1 MKLENKKISMEF
13 DQAGRLCK
21 LNALSPTVAIP
32 IDHCNLTEAFNIQLR
47 DSDGNINTVSPQNDP
62 TVKKIVDDKQNILI
76 FTWNLQGEWGKM
88 IVKGQVLLPDNAT
101 TASWTIS
108 IKNQTDS
115 AIWQVAYPRISG
127 LTKYEKDKT
136 DWLTVPF
143 GMGENIPAP
152 VAFVNQQT
160 KAVDSWARTQF
171 GCFDFEGSPGDIAFS
186 YPGMLTMQLL
196 CYGNPETGGLYFAA
210 HDGQALYKRFGMYAD
225 GDTHKHAAMALK
237 QYPENR
243 LEAGADFNAFYPCEI
258 GAYQGDWWG
267 ASAIYREWALKQF
280 WCAKGPVKERTE
292 IPEWLKNTDLW
303 YWNWQFNDQGAPRYV
318 VSPIKYLKE
327 RFGCEMAFHWYGYTG
342 MTHDNPYTYPHM
354 YPHDPDVFDAV
365 VKGVKELHDANVH
378 VIPYINTRLWNE
390 NTRSFKNN
398 DGVNHLVM
406 DENGK
411 ISDSW
416 HGIGHTVCPTSQK
429 FQDVICKINNDLID
443 NCGMDG
449 AYLDQVSSC
458 YAVSCFNED
467 HNHAPG
473 GHDHWCRGYRELL
486 EKVRRDMRKRKAD
499 SIITSESVIE
509 CFIDLFD
516 ADLAREIS
524 DLNSSLGCFEALPV
538 PLFHSVYHDYHI
550 TYGTVQTFKESNMP
564 AFRFAEAL
572 SLVGGGQ
579 LMVSG
584 FFPGDHEKEKF
595 IPKLV
600 YLEKLVNA
608 RMAAR
613 KWLNLGVW
621 KPPLKINCE
630 KMDLIVK
637 EGQPGKK
644 DIPVVLS
651 GCYELDGQLCVVL
664 VNHTA
669 KEQTGNFMINLPEY
683 GITKESSIVSI
694 IHPELS
700 EISRIT
706 DSFEYDFRLM
716 PESIQI
722 LMIK

>member
-1 MKLENKKISMEF
+1 MRLENNRISMEF
-13 DQAGRLCK
+13 DQAGRLCSLK
-21 LNALSPTVAIP
+21 ALSPAVEVP
-32 IDHCNLTEAFNIQLR
+32 IDEANLTEAFNIQLR
-47 DSDGNINTVSPQNDP
+47 DAGGNIDLILPQSDP
-62 TVKKIVDDKQNILI
+62 VVEKIIGDKRSTLV
-76 FTWNLQGEWGKM
+76 FTWDLQGEWGKM
-88 IVKGQVLLPDNAT
+88 IVEGRILLPDDALS
-101 TASWTIS
+101 ASWTIS

-115 AIWQVAYPRISG
+115 AVWQVAYPRISG
-127 LTKYEKDKT
+127 LTSYGQDKP

-143 GMGENIPAP
+143 GMGENIPDP

-171 GCFDFEGSPGDIAFS
+171 GCFDFEGSSGDIAFS
-186 YPGMLTMQLL
+186 YPGMMTMQML
-196 CYGNPETGGLYFAA
+196 CYGNPEAGGLYFAA
-210 HDGQALYKRFGMYAD
+210 HDSQALYKRFGMYSD

-243 LEAGADFNAFYPCEI
+243 LEAGADYNSFYPCET
-258 GAYQGDWWG
+258 GVYQGDWWG
-267 ASAIYREWALKQF
+267 GSAIYREWALKQF
-280 WCAKGPVKERTE
+280 WCAKGPVKERKE

-342 MTHDNPYTYPHM
+342 LTHDNPYTYPHM

-365 VKGVKELHDANVH
+365 VEGVKELHDAGVH

-390 NTRSFKNN
+390 NARSYKQN
-398 DGVNHLVM
+398 DGADHVVT
-406 DENGK
+406 DENGE
-411 ISDSW
+411 ISDTW
-416 HGIGHTVCPTSQK
+416 HGIGNTVCPTSKK
-429 FQDVICKINNDLID
+429 FQDIICKINNDLID

-458 YAVSCFNED
+458 YAVSCFNENHD
-467 HNHAPG
+467 HAPG

-486 EKVRRDMRKRKAD
+486 EKVRHDMRERKAD

-524 DLNSSLGCFEALPV
+524 DLNSSLGCFEAMPV
-538 PLFHSVYHDYHI
+538 PFFHSVYHDYHM
-550 TYGTVQTFKESNMP
+550 TYGTVQTFKEANMP

-600 YLEKLVNA
+600 YLEKLVKA
-608 RMAAR
+608 RMTVR

-621 KPPLKINCE
+621 MPPLKINCG
-630 KMDLIVK
+630 KMDLTLR

-644 DIPVVLS
+644 DIPVILS
-651 GCYELDGQLCVVL
+651 GCYELDNELCIIL
-664 VNHTA
+664 VNHTD
-669 KEQTGNFMINLPEY
+669 KEQRGGFTVKLPEY
-683 GITKESSIVSI
+683 GIMKEASTVSVV
-694 IHPELS
+694 HPGLS
-700 EISRIT
+700 EIAGIK
-706 DSFEYDFRLM
+706 DVFEYDVKLA
-716 PESIQI
+716 PESVQI
-722 LMIK
+722 LVIK